1 MLSTSLMCKEHEI
14 MSERI
19 VHVIPN
25 LQMKKYEQKAVGIY
39 ARVSTV
45 HSAQLHSVS
54 LQLSALVQRV
64 YHTLNWQLADIYV
77 DFASGKSASER
88 TEFQR
93 MIEDC
98 RRHKLDLILVK
109 SVSRFSRDTVDA
121 LETTRELKR
130 LGIPV
135 YFDLESINSFQPDFE
150 LYYSVCAAVAQS
162 ERESNHDNLAISIQ
176 HKIKD
181 GTSKLYS
188 RPCYGYKLD
197 RNGEF
202 VIVQEEAEVVK
213 LVFNLYLDGLSIL
226 GIMRELEQRG
236 ITSPSGKAKWCR
248 RSIDL
253 MLENEKYRGNSVATA
268 PTMSDAPKDLPRRR
282 YMLSMHHEGIISSE
296 QFDDVQK
303 EKERRSNIEFDENG
317 THRKK
322 TQYRAKLKISEDGSI
337 SIEQEPD

>member
-1 MLSTSLMCKEHEI
+1 MLGAGIEVVLPVIAESVLSVGVRFVGMSSMPDYALYSLAFQQMRNPCAVVSRVQPHILWQLPKPLLDFRECFGPGRNVVDVRGLYVYVHDHI
-14 MSERI
+14 MQI
-19 VHVIPN
+19 VHCAVLAVMEAVRLAIPR
-25 LQMKKYEQKAVGIY
+25 LLTALPG
-39 ARVSTV
+39 
-45 HSAQLHSVS
+45 SVV
-54 LQLSALVQRV
+54 L
-64 YHTLNWQLADIYV
+64 
-77 DFASGKSASER
+77 
-88 TEFQR
+88 
-93 MIEDC
+93 
-98 RRHKLDLILVK
+98 
-109 SVSRFSRDTVDA
+109 
-121 LETTRELKR
+121 
-130 LGIPV
+130 
-135 YFDLESINSFQPDFE
+135 SINSFQPDFE
-150 LYYSVCAAVAQS
+150 LYYSVYAAVAQS

-236 ITSPSGKAKWCR
+236 ITSPSGKTKWCR

-268 PTMSDAPKDLPRRR
+268 PTLSDAPKDLPRRR

-303 EKERRSNIEFDENG
+303 ERERRSNIEFDENG